1 MNGLARKYRNVSGTI
16 LVINDMNYLEIGI
29 NAVIDLSL
37 YSDDTLKRSRGIIE
51 QIALN
56 NLIPDDLSS
65 PTMVFAQGMA
75 DSSVSEDFIQHLAN
89 EVSKKIHKPIDME
102 MINAIAATIGQEIS
116 KNITIKE
123 NPSQD
128 QDLLDKI
135 ENIINNTD
143 TKTKSYNEYENN
155 MVQSNIDRM
164 QSALEQ
170 KFPQVNEPPSANEEI
185 FQSDDVDPSELKR
198 LLNKSGDK

>member
-1 MNGLARKYRNVSGTI
+1 
-16 LVINDMNYLEIGI
+16 MNYLEIGI

-75 DSSVSEDFIQHLAN
+75 DSSLSEDFIQHLAN

-123 NPSQD
+123 NPFQE

-135 ENIINNTD
+135 GNILNNTD
-143 TKTKSYNEYENN
+143 TKTKPHNEYEND
-155 MVQSNIDRM
+155 MVQSSIDRM

-170 KFPQVNEPPSANEEI
+170 KFPQIKEPPPVNEEV
-185 FQSDDVDPSELKR
+185 FQSDDIDPSELKR